1 MKADD
6 KKVEDNLAQRAF
18 TGLILAFVIFYSI
31 IYGPYSFILLILLI
45 NVLGL
50 REFYRLF
57 NSYTHLPGNIM
68 GVFLSAVILITFI
81 LVVSGNSDWR
91 ALLVNIPLAFGIFIS
106 ELYLKA
112 KYPFQNL
119 AFIFLGI
126 VCVTIPLCFFI
137 ALTIL
142 PPGTGYYPYVVLG
155 YFFILWS
162 NDSGAYF
169 AGKYLGKRPLFL
181 RLSPKKTWEGSV
193 GGAICALSVAFL
205 LPGFFSTLNRTDWLI
220 IAVIIIVTGTFG
232 DLIKSLMKRS
242 LNVKDSGTILPGH
255 GGILDRFDSLLG
267 SAPFVFC
274 YLSLSG
280 HV

>member
-1 MKADD
+1 M
-6 KKVEDNLAQRAF
+6 QRTI
-18 TGLILAFVIFYSI
+18 TGIILAILVILSIVYS
-31 IYGPYSFILLILLI
+31 PYSFIFLILTI

-50 REFYRLF
+50 LEFYRLF
-57 NSYTHLPGNIM
+57 SIYTLLPRNIS
-68 GVFLSAVILITFI
+68 GVILSTSILITFT
-81 LVVSGNSDWR
+81 LVVSAISDWR
-91 ALLVNIPLAFGIFIS
+91 ILLVNISLAFGIFIT

-119 AFIFLGI
+119 ALIFLGI
-126 VCVTIPLCFFI
+126 VCITVPLCFFI
-137 ALTIL
+137 ALAIL
-142 PPGTGYYPYVVLG
+142 PPDPENYPYVVLG

-169 AGKYLGKRPLFL
+169 VGKYLGKRPLFL
-181 RLSPKKTWEGSV
+181 RLSPKKTWEGSL
-193 GGAICALSVAFL
+193 GGTICALAVAFFL
-205 LPGFFSTLNRTDWLI
+205 SMFISAINRVEWLSM
-220 IAVIIIVTGTFG
+220 ALIIIVTGTIG

-242 LNVKDSGTILPGH
+242 LNIKDSGTILPGH